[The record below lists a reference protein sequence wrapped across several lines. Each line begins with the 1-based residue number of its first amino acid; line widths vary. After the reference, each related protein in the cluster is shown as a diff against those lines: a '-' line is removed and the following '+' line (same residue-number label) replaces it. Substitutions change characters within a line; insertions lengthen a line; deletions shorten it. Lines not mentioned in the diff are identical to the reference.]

1 MSEYHT
7 FQVLLVWV
15 THVEG
20 GPAPP
25 ELCMWM
31 CRRALEEGSH
41 TWAPCR
47 ATASEAAASALR
59 PLPPRSGSHHAQ
71 NVLTV
76 VTLGCDP
83 HYPRDPLTRLT
94 DEETEALRLP
104 DSTKTHLPEE
114 ETLTEAKGLKGPDTH
129 QVNPARGPGC

>member
-1 MSEYHT
+1 MGDPR
-7 FQVLLVWV
+7 
-15 THVEG
+15 G
-20 GPAPP
+20 GWA
-25 ELCMWM
+25 CSS
-31 CRRALEEGSH
+31 RALHVDVPTGPGGRKPHLGSMPGNGLRGSSG
-41 TWAPCR
+41 TVLG
-47 ATASEAAASALR
+47 AAASALR
-59 PLPPRSGSHHAQ
+59 PLPPHSGSHHAQ

-76 VTLGCDP
+76 VTLSCDP

-104 DSTKTHLPEE
+104 DSTKAHLPEE